1 MISVYL
7 PYFIVLGGI
16 ILIPLAI
23 MLITMGKTIEELP
36 TETRNAKKS
45 LSSPIPA
52 TRIAG
57 ILIIVGYFVSAY
69 ASIQPEKIFIV
80 LGIAGM
86 IGMYLIMLTAIVF
99 SFAVY
104 SAINKR
110 NKEHGIVA

>member
-1 MISVYL
+1 MINEYL
-7 PYFIVLGGI
+7 PYFIALGGI

-36 TETRNAKKS
+36 TEKRNSIRS

-52 TRIAG
+52 TKIAG
-57 ILIIVGYFVSAY
+57 ILIIMGYFASAY
-69 ASIQPEKIFIV
+69 ASIQPEKIFMV

-86 IGMYLIMLTAIVF
+86 VGMYLIMMTAIVF

-110 NKEHGIVA
+110 NKEHGIVT